1 MRDQYAALLPLMKQ
15 VFGPEHP
22 DMLATRVALGNR
34 ILIHSLAQSGASSKN
49 NRDSSIEGSP
59 TAVPIFPIRAIEP
72 LAWVLLQACCP
83 SCYWAT

>member
-34 ILIHSLAQSGASSKN
+34 ILIHSLAPVRCKFEEQ
-49 NRDSSIEGSP
+49 
-59 TAVPIFPIRAIEP
+59 
-72 LAWVLLQACCP
+72 
-83 SCYWAT
+83 